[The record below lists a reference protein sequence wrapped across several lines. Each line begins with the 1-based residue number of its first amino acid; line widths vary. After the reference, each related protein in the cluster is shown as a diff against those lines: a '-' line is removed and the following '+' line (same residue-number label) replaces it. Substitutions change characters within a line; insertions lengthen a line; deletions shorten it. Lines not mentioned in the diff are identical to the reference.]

1 MQKIGILGTGTW
13 GTALAR
19 LLAGNGHDVT
29 AWSAIAQEVE
39 TLRQTRRHPK
49 LGDMVI
55 PDAVAFTGDIAAA
68 CAQKDIV
75 VFAVP
80 SVYVRATARAAA
92 PFVADAQ
99 VIVDVAKG
107 MEAGTLLT
115 LTEVIG
121 EEMAAAG
128 KAPRLVALSGPTHA
142 EEVARDL
149 PTTIVSASP
158 DLQAAALVQD
168 AFMSD
173 CLRVYTNEDIRG
185 VEVAGALKNV
195 IALAAGI
202 AGGLGYGDNARA
214 AIITRGIAEMAR
226 LGAAMGCS
234 KETFSGLTGL
244 GDLVVTC
251 TSMHSR
257 NNRCGMLIGQGM
269 AAADAVREVGMVVEG
284 LNALPAALALGKKY
298 AVELPIIE
306 SVEQIVHRGAPPREV
321 VGNLMRRERK
331 PENWM

>member
-1 MQKIGILGTGTW
+1 MRNIGILGTGTW

-19 LLAGNGHDVT
+19 LLAGNGHAVT
-29 AWSAIAQEVE
+29 AWSALAVE
-39 TLRQTRRHPK
+39 IDALRKTRRHPK
-49 LGDMVI
+49 LGDMVV
-55 PDAVAFTGDIAAA
+55 PDSIVFTEEIARA
-68 CAQKDIV
+68 CTGMDIV

-80 SVYVRATARAAA
+80 SVYVRATARSAA
-92 PFVADAQ
+92 PFVTREQ

-107 MEAGTLLT
+107 MEADTLLT

-121 EEMAAAG
+121 QEMAAAG

-149 PTTIVSASP
+149 PTTIVSSSHDAA
-158 DLQAAALVQD
+158 AAALVQD

-173 CLRVYTNEDIRG
+173 CLRVYTNTDIRG

-202 AGGLGYGDNARA
+202 AGGLDYGDNARA

-226 LGAAMGCS
+226 LGAAMGCER
-234 KETFSGLTGL
+234 ETFSGLTGL

-257 NNRCGMLIGQGM
+257 NNRCGMLIGHGM
-269 AAADAVREVGMVVEG
+269 APEDAVREVGMVVEG
-284 LNALPAALALGKKY
+284 LNALPAALALGEKY
-298 AVELPIIE
+298 RVELPIIE
-306 SVEQIVHRGAPPREV
+306 GVNAIVHQNASPRAV
-321 VGNLMRRERK
+321 VESLMRREKK

>member
-1 MQKIGILGTGTW
+1 MRNIGILGTGTW

-19 LLAGNGHDVT
+19 LLAGNGHAVT
-29 AWSAIAQEVE
+29 AWSALAAEIDA
-39 TLRQTRRHPK
+39 LRKTRRHPK
-49 LGDMVI
+49 LGDMVV
-55 PDAVAFTGDIAAA
+55 PDSIVFTEEIARA
-68 CAQKDIV
+68 CTGMDIV

-80 SVYVRATARAAA
+80 SVYVRATARSAA
-92 PFVADAQ
+92 PFVTREQ

-107 MEAGTLLT
+107 MEADTLLT

-121 EEMAAAG
+121 QEMAAAG

-149 PTTIVSASP
+149 PTTIVSSSRDAA
-158 DLQAAALVQD
+158 AAALVQD
-168 AFMSD
+168 TFMSD
-173 CLRVYTNEDIRG
+173 CLRVYTNADIRG

-226 LGAAMGCS
+226 LGAAMGCER
-234 KETFSGLTGL
+234 ETFSGLTGL

-269 AAADAVREVGMVVEG
+269 APEDAVREVGMVVEG
-284 LNALPAALALGKKY
+284 LNALPAALALGEKY
-298 AVELPIIE
+298 RVELPIIE
-306 SVEQIVHRGAPPREV
+306 GVNAIVHQNASPRAV
-321 VGNLMRRERK
+321 VESLMRRERK